1 MGKKNIIIIC
11 IILSTIVLLGLIIF
25 NIIINMNN
33 NKSNNISNIKKD
45 ITIQGRMELDNENR
59 FYIFNGEHF
68 GESGIE
74 MPEYTRAIIGNKQ
87 QKCIDYY
94 TSEEYNTNYIHY
106 GDILICKGDLITYN
120 MLANDY
126 FDTKNNPIIVLKAK
140 DYEDMKKEALRNEN
154 ALAYVAAF
162 YSLPNEPAEL
172 YIRYEYSDK
181 IYNLPFILKFNIT
194 DETEV
199 IGELKQIESVR

>member
-1 MGKKNIIIIC
+1 
-11 IILSTIVLLGLIIF
+11 
-25 NIIINMNN
+25 
-33 NKSNNISNIKKD
+33 
-45 ITIQGRMELDNENR
+45 
-59 FYIFNGEHF
+59 
-68 GESGIE
+68 
-74 MPEYTRAIIGNKQ
+74 
-87 QKCIDYY
+87 
-94 TSEEYNTNYIHY
+94 
-106 GDILICKGDLITYN
+106 